1 VPPRVASPPRPRAR
15 APTSPEQEPLTGSTI
30 TGGAGTAGAPGSAVP
45 ETKVSEG
52 PFLIVGLGNPGPGYA
67 GNRHNVGA
75 MVLDELAAR
84 SGVKLSPGKGARA
97 RALAGEGRLAGRRVV
112 LARPLTYMNESG
124 GPVRGLLDYH
134 HLPVEDLVVIH
145 DELDIPFASVR
156 LKRGGGEGGHNGLR
170 SITRSTGTKDY
181 LRVRVG
187 IGRPPGRQEAADFVL
202 KDFSAV
208 ERKEL
213 DLLVAE
219 AADAVEALVARGLE
233 AAQNEVHART

>member
-1 VPPRVASPPRPRAR
+1 M
-15 APTSPEQEPLTGSTI
+15 
-30 TGGAGTAGAPGSAVP
+30 
-45 ETKVSEG
+45 SEG
-52 PFLIVGLGNPGPGYA
+52 PFLVVGLGNPGPSYA
-67 GNRHNVGA
+67 ANRHNVGA

-84 SGVKLSPGKGARA
+84 AGVKLSPGKGKRA
-97 RALAGEGRLAGRRVV
+97 RTLIGEGRLAGRRVV
-112 LARPLTYMNESG
+112 LARPTSYMNESG

-134 HLPVEDLVVIH
+134 SIPATDLVVLH

-170 SITRSTGTKDY
+170 AITRSTGTKEY

-187 IGRPPGRQEAADFVL
+187 IGRPPGRQDPADFVL
-202 KDFSAV
+202 KDFSAT

-219 AADAVEALVARGLE
+219 AADAAEELLAQGLE
-233 AAQNEVHART
+233 AAQNVVHPRT

>member
-1 VPPRVASPPRPRAR
+1 VP
-15 APTSPEQEPLTGSTI
+15 
-30 TGGAGTAGAPGSAVP
+30 
-45 ETKVSEG
+45 EG
-52 PFLIVGLGNPGPGYA
+52 PFLVVGLGNPGPGYA

-84 SGVKLSPGKGARA
+84 AGIRLSAGKGPRS

-134 HLPVEDLVVIH
+134 HLPVEDLVVVH
-145 DELDIPFASVR
+145 DELDLPFATVR

-170 SITRSTGTKDY
+170 SISRSTGTKDY

-187 IGRPPGRQEAADFVL
+187 IGRPPGRQDPADFVL

-219 AADAVEALVARGLE
+219 AADAAEALVTRGLE
-233 AAQNEVHART
+233 AAQNEVHPRS